1 MPTFYGGGPGPAPKP
16 QPKQAMPNPSGY
28 TSQVQ
33 ANGQA
38 VNKSNLLQGLR
49 HDSQV
54 APNTGTQTG
63 DRAAQ
68 DFAKSQLMQN
78 QAQLGR
84 QAETTNAQ
92 TQTQQM
98 QAKEQFTQQGR
109 QNRLQRYQQMTSQAV
124 DQMNLAN
131 QLARQQLDMQ
141 TQWRTCLIGL
151 LQ

>member
-1 MPTFYGGGPGPAPKP
+1 
-16 QPKQAMPNPSGY
+16 
-28 TSQVQ
+28 
-33 ANGQA
+33 
-38 VNKSNLLQGLR
+38 
-49 HDSQV
+49 
-54 APNTGTQTG
+54 
-63 DRAAQ
+63 
-68 DFAKSQLMQN
+68 MQN

-141 TQWRTCLIGL
+141 TQWRTGLIGL